1 MAQSH
6 DLPNRPRRQFLKTG
20 GAAALAAPWIIGSA
34 KAAGHSQLDGL
45 RSKVEHI
52 VVIYQ
57 ENRSFDHYFGTY
69 TSPRGHS
76 VANLLDDQGNI
87 DRRFHGWQKNPA
99 GVPYGILPV
108 DTSIEAFARASL
120 SNVPFHLEPYIPANA
135 NVPYDPEH
143 HFYRMYLQV
152 NDGAMDRFVGLALKR
167 HAHGLEDQLRHMPKR
182 GSADY
187 QEMIVRLLM
196 EQSKASGVVLGHYE
210 RADIPE
216 YHRLAD
222 EYVLFDHFFQAM
234 SGGSTGNA
242 LYLAAARSC
251 EWKQAPDKLEG
262 QLLPPLLDRHYDHRG
277 ILINDLPP
285 LLGPTEADYKALAI
299 APPPDEQHFLNIG
312 DLLDHAGLDWAWYAE
327 GWEAVKPWALKTA
340 FGPDDGSAVV
350 QTTLTYCPHH
360 NPFQYFPR
368 WPSYVRGGHMR
379 DMNDFRAD
387 TTQAKLPA
395 VSFLKASSAHDEH
408 PANSSPVTGMHWVV
422 EHLRALAENPAW
434 DKTLVVVTY
443 DEGGGYWDH
452 LAPPRPDTYGGGT
465 RIPALMIGPYVR
477 RGYVDSRV
485 ADTTSILKLIERRFG
500 LPSLTARDAKAYDL
514 LDGLDFSQR
523 ARELRV

>member
-6 DLPNRPRRQFLKTG
+6 DLPDRQRRRFLKAT
-20 GAAALAAPWIIGSA
+20 GAAALATPWIVGSA
-34 KAAGHSQLDGL
+34 KSIGASTLEGL

-69 TSPRGHS
+69 KSPKGHPVS
-76 VANLLDDQGNI
+76 NLLDNQGNI
-87 DRRFHGWQKNPA
+87 DRHFQGLQKNPE

-108 DTSIEAFARASL
+108 DTDIEAFTRVSL
-120 SNVPFHLEPYIPANA
+120 PNAPFHLEPYIPADA

-143 HFYRMYLQV
+143 HFFRMYLQV
-152 NDGAMDRFVGLALKR
+152 NDGAMDRFVGLALKQ
-167 HAHGLEDQLRHMPKR
+167 HMHGLEEQLKRIPKR
-182 GSADY
+182 GGGDY
-187 QEMIVRLLM
+187 HEMIVRMLM
-196 EQSKASGVVLGHYE
+196 EQSKPSGVVLGHYE
-210 RADIPE
+210 RADIPD

-251 EWKQAPDKLEG
+251 EWKHVPEKFEG
-262 QLLPPLLDRHYDHRG
+262 QLTPPILDKHYDHKG

-285 LLGPTEADYKALAI
+285 LLGPTETDYNALKI
-299 APPPDEQHFLNIG
+299 APPPTEQRFLNVG
-312 DLLDHAGLDWAWYAE
+312 DLLNQAGYDWAWYAE
-327 GWEAVKPWALKTA
+327 GWEAVKPWALKNA
-340 FGPDDGSAVV
+340 FGPGDGSAVI

-368 WPSYVRGGHMR
+368 WPKYVRNGHIR

-387 TTQAKLPA
+387 ATQDKLPA

-408 PANSSPVTGMHWVV
+408 PANSSPVAGMNWVV
-422 EHLRALAENPAW
+422 EHLRIMAESPVW

-452 LAPPRPDTYGGGT
+452 LAPPRPDGYGNGT
-465 RIPALMIGPYVR
+465 RIPALMIGPYVK
-477 RGYVDSRV
+477 RGYIDPRV
-485 ADTTSILKLIERRFG
+485 ADTTSILKLIERRFD
-500 LPSLTARDAKAYDL
+500 LPALTARDAKAYDL
-514 LDGLDFSQR
+514 MDGLDFSQP
-523 ARELRV
+523 ARELSI